1 MSATYNALL
10 ALGGDK
16 KLIATS
22 EVGTIPDPELIEL
35 YGSNWSWFVTWN
47 SFVEDATANSRAFL
61 DRIYHSAYVLTLDEI
76 VGWKGTGGSVCPGVG
91 REC

>member
-22 EVGTIPDPELIEL
+22 EVGTIPDPDLLEL

-47 SFVEDATANSRAFL
+47 SFVEDGTANSIAFL
-61 DRIYHSAYVLTLDEI
+61 NRIYNSAYVLTLDEI
-76 VGWKGTGGSVCPGVG
+76 VGWKGQGRSVCAGIG
-91 REC
+91 CEC

>member
-22 EVGTIPDPELIEL
+22 EVGTIPDPDLTEL

-47 SFVEDATANSRAFL
+47 SFVEDGVANSRAFL
-61 DRIYHSAYVLTLDEI
+61 ERIYNSAYVLTLDEI
-76 VGWKGTGGSVCPGVG
+76 QGWKGKKKNVCFGDD
-91 REC
+91 